1 MGCRD
6 GDDAEL
12 ARWASKQRSEH
23 KAGQLAEGKQQQLA
37 AAGFEFDGERAEW
50 LRWFNEIR
58 TFSERHGHCQPHPLA
73 HPNGEAEW
81 LGWASGGFVALSGRA
96 GFS

>member
-12 ARWASKQRSEH
+12 SRWASKQRSEH
-23 KAGQLAEGKQQQLA
+23 KAGQLAAAKEQQLA

-58 TFSERHGHCQPHPLA
+58 TFKERHGHCQPQPLA
-73 HPNGEAEW
+73 HPNGQ
-81 LGWASGGFVALSGRA
+81 
-96 GFS
+96 